1 MIHNAFLLGAVQSI
15 NANNPGARFI
25 ILDQYSAFD
34 RLIREASPNGFTDGL
49 KPCCTGITNATSCG
63 DVEPASQMWLYTVC
77 KRRGKAIF
85 WDDLHPSMWAW
96 NYIVELY
103 VNVPGYILLADSPTL
118 RQWIQVND
126 VVQEPIAA
134 PMPQPDL
141 STAAGAVQ
149 AALEFLLDKRQYSEA
164 IGLLQ
169 SFNLDAVLGQY
180 PNQVVTV
187 FLPTNDALSAPAS
200 RPFIDR
206 VFAQNKV
213 NEVGLYHVVAGY
225 FDLNAILTAKPASV
239 TSLEGQ
245 QVPLSYP
252 PEGVFVGPGAQA
264 QVVEPNV
271 YSVPGQMVIHGI
283 NQILMPPGV

>member
-1 MIHNAFLLGAVQSI
+1 M
-15 NANNPGARFI
+15 
-25 ILDQYSAFD
+25 
-34 RLIREASPNGFTDGL
+34 
-49 KPCCTGITNATSCG
+49 
-63 DVEPASQMWLYTVC
+63 
-77 KRRGKAIF
+77 
-85 WDDLHPSMWAW
+85 
-96 NYIVELY
+96 
-103 VNVPGYILLADSPTL
+103 
-118 RQWIQVND
+118 
-126 VVQEPIAA
+126 
-134 PMPQPDL
+134 
-141 STAAGAVQ
+141 Q

-213 NEVGLYHVVAGY
+213 NEVGLYHVAAGY
-225 FDLNAILTAKPASV
+225 FDLNAILAAKPASV

-252 PEGVFVGPGAQA
+252 PQGVFVGPGAQA